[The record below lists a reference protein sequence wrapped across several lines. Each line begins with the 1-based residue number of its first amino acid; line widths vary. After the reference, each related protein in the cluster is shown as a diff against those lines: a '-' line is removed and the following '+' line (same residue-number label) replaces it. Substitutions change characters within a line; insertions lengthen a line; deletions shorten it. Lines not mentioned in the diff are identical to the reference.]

1 MDAEM
6 FLVPLIYTIGHY
18 SITGEHRQV
27 QIALDAS
34 RSRAYNFVAADSF
47 GVKEVSK
54 LYAYIVDLLISVT
67 AGIISYYIC
76 KWLDGE

>member
-1 MDAEM
+1 MERPDRGVISFCDARIILDVSSDRE
-6 FLVPLIYTIGHY
+6 YTH
-18 SITGEHRQV
+18 S
-27 QIALDAS
+27 
-34 RSRAYNFVAADSF
+34 AADSF

-67 AGIISYYIC
+67 AGVISYYIC